1 MSRRWNLSGLNS
13 LVSRFLPKFE
23 PAGQDDCG
31 CREDQEHG
39 VEDPLTNHANSS
51 VFSLTATRNVFIT
64 SAETSRDKTAG
75 ANVGPADDRST
86 LGLFRVGRITERT
99 DRWRP
104 LWVRHTFVAR
114 QGWIPWARP
123 TMPSAKR
130 PCHRCAVRARYSIQ
144 RFTRGCLGPFARPY
158 SSAYVRA
165 N

>member
-39 VEDPLTNHANSS
+39 IEDPLTNHANSS
-51 VFSLTATRNVFIT
+51 VFSLTATRDVFIT

-114 QGWIPWARP
+114 QGWIRLCRQQSSGHDDYAALDHHGARGQSLAP
-123 TMPSAKR
+123 GQEGRDT
-130 PCHRCAVRARYSIQ
+130 IQ
-144 RFTRGCLGPFARPY
+144 RG
-158 SSAYVRA
+158 
-165 N
+165 